1 MRGVREPGA
10 NLSASDPRCRL
21 HRWNRGG
28 ASGAV
33 REGVSHLIV
42 CRTDRLY
49 HYLLGEPPD
58 VAPILAHGLLPLSAM
73 PQSAKWRAVEAAR
86 PGIFRSLYGL
96 FAEPVLGSEYRNS
109 GVFLTPIDFRLLPDM
124 TLALAPRVALPLS
137 AVPVEHSAL
146 TYELGGHRHVSPVT
160 AAKLARTAEIW
171 TENLVREWFGRDRS
185 MMFDYV
191 PQGAV
196 YPEGGIPVR
205 SEWFEA
211 AP

>member
-1 MRGVREPGA
+1 MGRRVR
-10 NLSASDPRCRL
+10 
-21 HRWNRGG
+21 
-28 ASGAV
+28 V

-58 VAPILAHGLLPLSAM
+58 
-73 PQSAKWRAVEAAR
+73 
-86 PGIFRSLYGL
+86 
-96 FAEPVLGSEYRNS
+96 
-109 GVFLTPIDFRLLPDM
+109 
-124 TLALAPRVALPLS
+124 LAPRFALPLS
-137 AVPVEHSAL
+137 AVPLEHSAL

-185 MMFDYV
+185 MMFYHV
-191 PQGAV
+191 PQVAV

-205 SEWFEA
+205 AEWFEA